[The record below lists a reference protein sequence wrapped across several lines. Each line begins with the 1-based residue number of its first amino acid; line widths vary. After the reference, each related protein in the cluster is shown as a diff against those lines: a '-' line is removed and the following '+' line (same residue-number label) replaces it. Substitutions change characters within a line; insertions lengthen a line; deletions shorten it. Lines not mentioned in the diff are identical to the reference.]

1 MIWVQWR
8 VLGTTGNEKDAVLI
22 VAFERMT
29 VCSTW
34 KSLIFS
40 MCQGVVNMSVRVR
53 RCDFLISGLV
63 RLDLEEVGQGPYL
76 ERSLETLGRNW
87 LKRSGILM
95 SCPNL
100 RRIFIKNTL
109 IWLGEQQ

>member
-1 MIWVQWR
+1 M
-8 VLGTTGNEKDAVLI
+8 LI